1 MHAGEQYSVSAGTGE
16 TGRQDEPAR
25 RARRVPMALAW
36 IAGGAALFVLIL
48 RISLTTPVTSDG
60 ANPALQAW
68 DMLHGHLLLHG
79 WLLGDA
85 TYYTFELPLIALVEV
100 FFGLHT
106 ITVHV
111 AMTVVYVIIAV
122 CAVAIAVT
130 GATGAAARLSRAAV
144 VVAVLAAP
152 TLILSN
158 RWVPLGFP
166 DHTGTSVFL
175 LVSCLLVDRAPSRR
189 FTAPLLCVILCAG
202 QLGDITVRYAV
213 VPAICVVAAYRM
225 LAARKI
231 RTGDAAILV
240 AAVVS
245 VPLETAVRALMR
257 HFGAYLM
264 VSPRTKLAP
273 VSQWSHNAAW
283 AWVSIRRLF
292 GLATAPGGGPAGAWA
307 LFGFACLLAAAAG
320 FLAVLLRWPRARRAE
335 QVLAVAI
342 VVNIGAYIIS
352 TLPGPNTMHD
362 IVAVVPA
369 GAVLAARLLVP
380 ARLAGRLGRL
390 AVSVAAAVAAL
401 LPLSLLAA
409 QPPARVAGTQ
419 QVVDWL
425 QAHGLSYGLGGYWS
439 ASGLTLQAGNQVQ
452 VRSIKVYDG
461 AAVPYAWETNSLWFD
476 PSRHDANFVL
486 INLNDNDPQ
495 TVPAIE
501 RIFGRPALAHRT
513 GDVEI
518 LVYHKNLLTQVTP
531 FSQLRPPVMPRV
543 S

>member
-1 MHAGEQYSVSAGTGE
+1 MHAGEQYSVGVGTGE
-16 TGRQDEPAR
+16 TGREEQPAR
-25 RARRVPMALAW
+25 RSSRVPMALAW
-36 IAGGAALFVLIL
+36 IAGGVALFVLIL

-68 DMLHGHLLLHG
+68 DLLHGHLLLHG

-100 FFGLHT
+100 LFGLHT

-111 AMTVVYVIIAV
+111 AMAVVYVLVAV

-152 TLILSN
+152 TLIVSN

-175 LVSCLLVDRAPSRR
+175 LVSCLLVDRATSRR

-202 QLGDITVRYAV
+202 QLGDVTVRYAV
-213 VPAICVVAAYRM
+213 VPAICVVAVYRM
-225 LAARKI
+225 VAARKF

-264 VSPRTKLAP
+264 VSPKTKLAP
-273 VSQWSHNAAW
+273 VSQWPHNAAW
-283 AWVSIRRLF
+283 AWVSLRRLF
-292 GLATAPGGGPAGAWA
+292 GMATAPGGGPAGAWA
-307 LFGFACLLAAAAG
+307 LFGFVCLLAAAAG
-320 FLAVLLRWPRARRAE
+320 LLAVLVRWPRARRAE

-342 VVNIGAYIIS
+342 VVNIGAYVIS

-380 ARLAGRLGRL
+380 ARLTSQLGRL
-390 AVSVAAAVAAL
+390 AVSGVAAVAAA
-401 LPLSLLAA
+401 LPLSLIAA
-409 QPPARVAGTQ
+409 QPTASTAGAQ
-419 QVVDWL
+419 RLVDWL
-425 QAHGLSYGLGGYWS
+425 EAHNLSYGLGGYWNAS
-439 ASGLTLQAGNQVQ
+439 AVTVQASDQVQ
-452 VRSIKVYDG
+452 IRTIKVIG
-461 AAVPYAWETNSLWFD
+461 GKPVPYAWETNTLWFD
-476 PSRHDANFVL
+476 PSRHYANFIVAE
-486 INLNDNDPQ
+486 DNDPG
-495 TVPAIE
+495 TVPVLE
-501 RIFGRPALAHRT
+501 GIFGKPAYTHRL
-513 GDVEI
+513 GGIEI
-518 LVYHKNLLTQVTP
+518 LVYSKNLLTELKP
-531 FSQLRPPVMPRV
+531 AIMPRV